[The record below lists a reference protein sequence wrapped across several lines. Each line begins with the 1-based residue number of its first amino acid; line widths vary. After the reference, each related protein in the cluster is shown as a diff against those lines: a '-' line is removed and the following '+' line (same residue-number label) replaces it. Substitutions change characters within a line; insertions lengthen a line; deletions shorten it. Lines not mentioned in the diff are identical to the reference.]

1 MSPAPPSPAATALGN
16 VHSSPGRLQLS
27 FPRRSPP
34 STPPRSPERG
44 WHPLEHAVAA
54 EALRAA
60 LAPFEIF
67 LSYRRSRSGDA
78 RALKMALVEL
88 GHRVFFDVDRDE
100 GLGAGDVQAQLEAVL
115 AETSVLLALVTPAPS
130 GNPGDWR
137 EGLSSMETVRACPGW
152 LSEVEA

>member
-1 MSPAPPSPAATALGN
+1 MTGAD
-16 VHSSPGRLQLS
+16 RLQLS

-54 EALRAA
+54 AALRAA

-100 GLGAGDVQAQLEAVL
+100 GLGAGDFQAQLEDVL
-115 AETSVLLALVTPAPS
+115 AETPVLLVLVTPAPS
-130 GNPGDWR
+130 GPPGDWR
-137 EGLSSMETVRACPGW
+137 EGLSSMETVRPRPGRLCAPW
-152 LSEVEA
+152 QFP